1 MVNNPLEKITHNEKG
16 WKMDRVE
23 EKLEAI
29 KTISGIL
36 EGRGIHAGNTVC
48 EHIVDALAARGWRGP
63 VEIRWIKEMVFDQAR
78 MTDETNP
85 YRKEEASV

>member
-1 MVNNPLEKITHNEKG
+1 
-16 WKMDRVE
+16 MDRIE

-36 EGRGIHAGNTVC
+36 EGRGIYAGNIVC

-63 VEIRWIKEMVFDQAR
+63 AETRWIKEMVFDQAR
-78 MTDETNP
+78 MADGTNP
-85 YRKEEASV
+85 YKKEETSVKS